1 MHCCLAQA
9 AGRHALCSQSCS
21 VCSLGHALLPG
32 QGSARYAPRT
42 PSRSMCSLGHC
53 CLAEFVRAS
62 GQDKHSWHPLQ
73 GRTSASAGHN
83 VLSLK
88 QQSLVK
94 QDTLSY
100 YLGTKHTL
108 QQQQC
113 VMPAR
118 KILRLPPATLGLERS
133 LECRAKTFLPRTG
146 PFAGRALCRQNITR
160 KRGLLTRTGVQ
171 ATVACKGTCTC
182 ALVPPKTALNMYS
195 TASARHQHLQP

>member
-1 MHCCLAQA
+1 MAQALGRLQAARCPVPRPALGRVPQLKQTITPINKGIQSWSGDLHRAPPPAACAHQVMHCCLAQA

-21 VCSLGHALLPG
+21 VCFLGHALLPG
-32 QGSARYAPRT
+32 QGSARYVPRT

-100 YLGTKHTL
+100 YLGT
-108 QQQQC
+108 
-113 VMPAR
+113 
-118 KILRLPPATLGLERS
+118 
-133 LECRAKTFLPRTG
+133 
-146 PFAGRALCRQNITR
+146 
-160 KRGLLTRTGVQ
+160 
-171 ATVACKGTCTC
+171 
-182 ALVPPKTALNMYS
+182 
-195 TASARHQHLQP
+195 